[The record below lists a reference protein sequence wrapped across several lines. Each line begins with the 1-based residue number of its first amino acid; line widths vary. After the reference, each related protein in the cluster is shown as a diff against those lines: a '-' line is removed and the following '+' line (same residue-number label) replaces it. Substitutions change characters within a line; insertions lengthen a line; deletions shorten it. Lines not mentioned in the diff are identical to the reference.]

1 MWTNLWTNLWSTEV
15 ETQGRQWALVLEN
28 APDSRQYVRL
38 PAQEQS
44 VRTTGM
50 HLKAQGCTIRE
61 GYCDREI
68 AEVCERRAGAKEDKI
83 DCTQE

>member
-1 MWTNLWTNLWSTEV
+1 MQSRLANMGTKLWSTEE

-28 APDSRQYVRL
+28 APDSRQYDRL

-50 HLKAQGCTIRE
+50 PLKAQGCTIS
-61 GYCDREI
+61 DREI
-68 AEVCERRAGAKEDKI
+68 AEECERRSGAKEDKT